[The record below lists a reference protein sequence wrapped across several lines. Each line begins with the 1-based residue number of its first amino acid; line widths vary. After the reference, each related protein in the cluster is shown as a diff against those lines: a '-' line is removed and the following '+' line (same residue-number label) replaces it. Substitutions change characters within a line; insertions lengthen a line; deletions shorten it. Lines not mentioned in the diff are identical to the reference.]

1 MLAQTNIAMSD
12 KTFFLSLLLAA
23 TASLV
28 SAKSPPQ
35 TTEPVREMSTDRPDI
50 TESAYSVAPG
60 MFQVEMSFFD
70 YERDRSGP
78 DRLDTWIY
86 GQVNFKYGITENS
99 DLQLI
104 FDTHTVSRAIG
115 QGTRDVV
122 SGFGDVTMRYKQP
135 LWGNDSGRTAFALM
149 PFVTIPTGSD
159 VSADAWAGGL
169 VMPLAVTLTERIAMG
184 LMAEVDL
191 VPDAETNGHD
201 LEYLISGTLGFSLTE
216 RWGLFTEVVGIFG
229 EDADA
234 LGLFD
239 TGLTFALSEN
249 LVFDAGV
256 RIGLNRAAPDL
267 GVFSGMS
274 FRF

>member
-1 MLAQTNIAMSD
+1 MLTKLS
-12 KTFFLSLLLAA
+12 FLSLLLASMA
-23 TASLV
+23 CIT

-35 TTEPVREMSTDRPDI
+35 SPEPIREMSTDRPDI

-78 DRLDTWIY
+78 DRLDAWIY

-104 FDTHTVSRAIG
+104 FDMHTVSRAIG

-122 SGFGDVTMRYKQP
+122 SGFGDVTLRYKQS
-135 LWGNDSGRTAFALM
+135 LWGNDSGRTAFAVM
-149 PFVTIPTGSD
+149 PYVSIPTGSD

-169 VMPLAVTLTERIAMG
+169 IMPLAVTLTERIAMG

-191 VPDAETNGHD
+191 VLDAETNGHD
-201 LEYLISGTLGFSLTE
+201 LEYVISGTLGFSLTE

-234 LGLFD
+234 IGLFD
-239 TGLTFALSEN
+239 TGLTFALTDN
-249 LVFDAGV
+249 LVLDAGV

-267 GVFSGMS
+267 GVFTGMS